1 MSNFKALK
9 YFLISNQRLKKI
21 INKFNI
27 HDKVWSKIKPQH
39 QRNPFI
45 RSQHQQ
51 QQIIAL
57 YFFSI
62 LLRLKTTF
70 YKIIVHNIN

>member
-27 HDKVWSKIKPQH
+27 HDKVWSKI
-39 QRNPFI
+39 FV
-45 RSQHQQ
+45 
-51 QQIIAL
+51 
-57 YFFSI
+57 
-62 LLRLKTTF
+62 LLK
-70 YKIIVHNIN
+70 NEN